1 LFGVYVGARLS
12 VDNMGKCKKGKM
24 ALESQ
29 GSRLMD
35 SKDPQ
40 GPAEQQVQGGSSS
53 FKYKALFEGAGVA
66 IWDCDFSQVYE
77 ALEEARKLNSDVRR
91 YLLEHPELVRQ
102 CIAKIRVRDVNERT
116 VSLYRAR
123 SKEELKARLAEL
135 FPPESERVF
144 AEEFLALY
152 EGRRHFQ
159 DHKVVRALD
168 GEKLCVLATVTA
180 VPGGRPLEN
189 VIVSVMDVTVQE
201 KSREALKESEA
212 KFRDIFERNVV
223 AMNLWDAEGRVLQ
236 ANEAFLR
243 LTGYTRK
250 DVDAGLLNCEMLT
263 AETDWHASAQARRQ
277 ALEAGKFEPFAKDI
291 VSRDGTRVPVL
302 VSGGALAGHAD
313 RGVSFLFDLRE
324 QVRAADA
331 IRKKSTY
338 ARLLRDVAVAA
349 RAASD
354 PRDVLSNC
362 LEGLCSELDFPIGHA
377 FLVEDN
383 RVVPSQLWHC
393 GPDQVPRFAEF
404 MVATA
409 EISLA
414 GRTKLMQLALSSDVS
429 TWQWPEEADLAACPR
444 GRAAATCGI
453 KTMII
458 LPLFAQ
464 GKPVAVLELGSCT
477 KLAQPDE
484 DLVKILVAFS
494 AELSRVF
501 ERQQAQSALQKRE
514 ELYRT
519 LVKSFPGGYVIVF
532 DKELR
537 CVLADGNQL
546 RQPAESAVGR
556 KVTDVIETDSVPDFV
571 NACLGALH
579 CAPSYF
585 EMVLPNGRIHHVDVV
600 PIGSDGELAMIIS
613 HDITT
618 LKSTET
624 ALRESESQL
633 RSYAERLLVMARRLI
648 KAHEEERTRIA
659 RELHD
664 DFNQRIAA
672 ACISLSNLLHDNR
685 LRNSD
690 IRRQLVDIK
699 EVISALS
706 QDIRSMS
713 HSLHPAVLEHMGT
726 TAALRAQSA
735 EFKRIHKVALS
746 FECDCE
752 ECLDRVDSEISICLY
767 RVLQEALTNIRKHS
781 GASQVAVVVHANSEQ
796 VEMRV
801 IDNGMNFDPV
811 EARSSG
817 LGLTNMEERVKLL
830 NGSFYVFSKP
840 NSSNTIVVTIPQNEG
855 GTRPARETLRGRTVA
870 IRGCLHVQGGLS
882 GEDHKIRAM
891 PRRPKKNKT
900 IRSKAGD

>member
-1 LFGVYVGARLS
+1 
-12 VDNMGKCKKGKM
+12 M
-24 ALESQ
+24 ALEGQRDKPAGGTKSQ
-29 GSRLMD
+29 EQESSLQSGSNSL
-35 SKDPQ
+35 
-40 GPAEQQVQGGSSS
+40 
-53 FKYKALFEGAGVA
+53 KYKALFEGAGVA
-66 IWDCDFSQVYE
+66 IWDCDFSHVYDV
-77 ALEEARKLNSDVRR
+77 LEEVRNAHPDVRR
-91 YLLEHPELVRQ
+91 HLLEHPELVRD
-102 CIAKIRVRDVNERT
+102 CIGKIRVRDVNERT

-144 AEEFLALY
+144 AEEFLALW
-152 EGRRHFQ
+152 EGKRHFQ

-189 VIVSVMDVTVQE
+189 VIVSVADVTVQE
-201 KSREALKESEA
+201 KAREALKESEA

-223 AMNLWDAEGRVLQ
+223 AMNLWNVEGRVLQ
-236 ANEAFLR
+236 ANEAFLN
-243 LTGYTRK
+243 LTGYTRE

-263 AETDWHASAQARRQ
+263 AETDWHASAQARIK

-291 VSRDGTRVPVL
+291 ISRDGARIPVL
-302 VSGGALAGHAD
+302 VSGGALAGRSD
-313 RGVSFLFDLRE
+313 QGVSFLFDLRE
-324 QVRAADA
+324 QIRAADA
-331 IRKKSTY
+331 VRKKSAY

-349 RAASD
+349 SAASD
-354 PRDVLSNC
+354 PREVLSYC
-362 LEGLCSELDFPIGHA
+362 LETLCSELDFPIGHS
-377 FLVEDN
+377 FLVKDN
-383 RVVPSQLWHC
+383 VAVPSQIWHC
-393 GPDQVPRFAEF
+393 APDQMKRFAEF
-404 MVATA
+404 MAATA
-409 EISLA
+409 EISNA
-414 GRTKLMQLALSSDVS
+414 GRTRVMLLALSSDVS

-444 GRAAATCGI
+444 GRAAANCGI
-453 KTMII
+453 KTMIV

-477 KLAQPDE
+477 KIAQPDE
-484 DLVKILVAFS
+484 DLMKILVAFS

-501 ERQQAQSALQKRE
+501 ERQQAQTALQERE

-546 RQPAESAVGR
+546 RQPAESVVGK
-556 KVTDVIETDSVPDFV
+556 KVTDVVEADSALDFV
-571 NACLGALH
+571 NACLGALR
-579 CAPSYF
+579 CEPSYF
-585 EMVLPNGRIHHVDVV
+585 EMLLRDGRIHQVDVV

-613 HDITT
+613 HDITA

-624 ALRESESQL
+624 ALRESEGQL
-633 RSYAERLLVMARRLI
+633 RGYAERLRVMARRLI

-672 ACISLSNLLHDNR
+672 ACISLSNLLHDGR

-690 IRRQLVDIK
+690 IRLQLVGIK
-699 EVISALS
+699 EVISTLS
-706 QDIRSMS
+706 EDIRSMS

-726 TAALRAQSA
+726 TAALRAQCA
-735 EFKRIHKVALS
+735 EFKRLHKLALTL
-746 FECDCE
+746 ECDCE

-781 GASQVAVVVHANSEQ
+781 GASQVAVVLHANAER

-801 IDNGMNFDPV
+801 YDDGMTFDPV
-811 EARSSG
+811 EARTSG

-830 NGSFYVFSKP
+830 NGSFSVFSSP
-840 NSSNTIVVTIPQNEG
+840 NSNNAIVVTIPQNESGAKTGKNAAPG
-855 GTRPARETLRGRTVA
+855 GALATRGP
-870 IRGCLHVQGGLS
+870 LHVQVGRS
-882 GEDHKIRAM
+882 GEDHKISSMA
-891 PRRPKKNKT
+891 RRPKKNKAV
-900 IRSKAGD
+900 RSKAGD

>member
-1 LFGVYVGARLS
+1 
-12 VDNMGKCKKGKM
+12 M
-24 ALESQ
+24 
-29 GSRLMD
+29 
-35 SKDPQ
+35 
-40 GPAEQQVQGGSSS
+40 
-53 FKYKALFEGAGVA
+53 
-66 IWDCDFSQVYE
+66 
-77 ALEEARKLNSDVRR
+77 
-91 YLLEHPELVRQ
+91 
-102 CIAKIRVRDVNERT
+102 
-116 VSLYRAR
+116 
-123 SKEELKARLAEL
+123 
-135 FPPESERVF
+135 
-144 AEEFLALY
+144 
-152 EGRRHFQ
+152 
-159 DHKVVRALD
+159 
-168 GEKLCVLATVTA
+168 LCVLATVTA

-189 VIVSVMDVTVQE
+189 VIVTVVDVTAQE
-201 KSREALKESEA
+201 KAREAIKESEA

-236 ANEAFLR
+236 ANEAFLN
-243 LTGYTRK
+243 LTGYTRE
-250 DVDAGLLNCEMLT
+250 DVEAGLLHCDMLT
-263 AETDWHASAQARRQ
+263 AEGDWHASAQARSR

-291 VSRDGTRVPVL
+291 ISRDGARIPVL
-302 VSGGALAGHAD
+302 VSGGALAG
-313 RGVSFLFDLRE
+313 RPGQGVSFLIDLRE
-324 QVRAADA
+324 QKRAADA
-331 IRKKSTY
+331 MRKKSAY

-354 PRDVLSNC
+354 PREVLSNC
-362 LEGLCSELDFPIGHA
+362 LDVLCSELDFPIGHA

-383 RVVPSQLWHC
+383 LAVPSQIWRC
-393 GPDQVPRFAEF
+393 VPDQVQRFAEY
-404 MVATA
+404 MAATA
-409 EISLA
+409 EISKD
-414 GRTKLMQLALSSDVS
+414 GKTSVMRLALSSEVS
-429 TWQWPEEADLAACPR
+429 TWQWPEETDLAACPR
-444 GRAAATCGI
+444 ARAAAKCGI

-501 ERQQAQSALQKRE
+501 ESQLAQTALQKRE
-514 ELYRT
+514 DLYRT

-546 RQPAESAVGR
+546 RRPAESVVGKR
-556 KVTDVIETDSVPDFV
+556 VTNVVEADSVPNFV

-579 CAPSYF
+579 CEPSYF
-585 EMVLPNGRIHHVDVV
+585 EMVLPDGRIHHVDVV

-613 HDITT
+613 HDITA

-672 ACISLSNLLHDNR
+672 ACISLSNLLHDGR
-685 LRNSD
+685 LRNSEM
-690 IRRQLVDIK
+690 RRQLVDIK
-699 EVISALS
+699 EAISELS

-726 TAALRAQSA
+726 TAALRAQCA
-735 EFKRIHKVALS
+735 EFKRLHKLALT

-752 ECLDRVDSEISICLY
+752 ECLDQMDSEISICLY

-781 GASQVAVVVHANSEQ
+781 GASQVAVVLQANDEQ

-801 IDNGMNFDPV
+801 YDDGMTFDPV
-811 EARSSG
+811 EARNSG

-830 NGSFYVFSKP
+830 NGTFYVFSRP
-840 NSSNTIVVTIPQNEG
+840 NSSNAIVVTIPQNESG
-855 GTRPARETLRGRTVA
+855 AKAAKETPGSRAVDVRGR
-870 IRGCLHVQGGLS
+870 LHVQLGRSREGQQ
-882 GEDHKIRAM
+882 IPAM
-891 PRRPKKNKT
+891 PRRPKKTKPV
-900 IRSKAGD
+900 RSKAGD